1 MSPDPDEST
10 TTSPAVRWGLGA
22 VLCALLAV
30 SMTFTAAGNAA
41 MIAGAVL
48 CGAAACFAGYRAVS
62 AARARS

>member
-1 MSPDPDEST
+1 VSLDPDEST

-22 VLCALLAV
+22 VLFALLAV
-30 SMTFTAAGNAA
+30 SMGSTANGNGA

-62 AARARS
+62 AAKARS